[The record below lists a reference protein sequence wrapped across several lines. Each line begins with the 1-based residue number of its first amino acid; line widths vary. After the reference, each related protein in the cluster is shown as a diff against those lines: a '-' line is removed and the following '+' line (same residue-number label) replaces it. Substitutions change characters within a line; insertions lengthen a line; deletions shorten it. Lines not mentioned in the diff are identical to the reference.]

1 MNKFLSIFVVVIVA
15 VFSGCEAQS
24 EIAKNSVED
33 LKPGPTPPRVQQ
45 TVEPVDPAD
54 IVTADTTKQG
64 ATLFANED
72 DGKKA
77 LNCKEYNRVMINGSR
92 NTITI
97 TGVCSQ
103 IMVNGHGNTLS
114 AVAAAEIVTYGTG
127 NEVTYS
133 KFANGNRPMVTDSA
147 GSNTVSKVE
156 AAKTAPKKS
165 GS

>member
-1 MNKFLSIFVVVIVA
+1 MNKFISIFVVVIVA

-92 NTITI
+92 NEVKI

-103 IMVNGHGNTLS
+103 IMINGHGNKVS
-114 AVAAAEIVTYGTG
+114 AVAAAEIVTYGTQ
-127 NEVTYS
+127 NEVSYA
-133 KFANGNRPMVTDSA
+133 KFANGNRPVITDTA
-147 GSNTVSKVE
+147 GSNTVSK
-156 AAKTAPKKS
+156 AAAAEPAKKK
-165 GS
+165 

>member
-1 MNKFLSIFVVVIVA
+1 MRRFLITIAAVSILAVA
-15 VFSGCEAQS
+15 GCEVQS
-24 EIAKNSVED
+24 EIAKKSVED
-33 LKPGPTPPRVQQ
+33 LKTTPTPPRIQQ
-45 TVEPVDPAD
+45 TPEPIDPAD
-54 IVTADTTKQG
+54 IVNADTTKQG

-72 DGKKA
+72 DGKKS

-103 IMVNGHGNTLS
+103 IMVNGHGNTVS